1 MPQFKVTYADG
12 TVKTHLATLE
22 RVQEYV
28 KHGGSYEE
36 ENSEIVLSEN
46 EIKEKA
52 RSWRNSALRE
62 TDKFVSVTDHPDHA
76 KIIAYRSALRAWPED
91 TENFPDKRPVLKEDS
106 SETDEPLT
114 ASECSEKYGDGS
126 DGWKAWKER
135 NGL

>member
-46 EIKEKA
+46 KIKEQA
-52 RSWRNSALRE
+52 RSWRNSALRAP
-62 TDKFVSVTDHPDHA
+62 DKFVSVTDHPDHTA
-76 KIIAYRSALRAWPED
+76 IISFRQKLRSWPD
-91 TENFPDKRPVLKEDS
+91 TEDFPDKRPVLKEDS
-106 SETDEPLT
+106 SEPDTPLT
-114 ASECSEKYGDGS
+114 TSEYSEKHGDGS
-126 DGWKAWKER
+126 D
-135 NGL
+135 